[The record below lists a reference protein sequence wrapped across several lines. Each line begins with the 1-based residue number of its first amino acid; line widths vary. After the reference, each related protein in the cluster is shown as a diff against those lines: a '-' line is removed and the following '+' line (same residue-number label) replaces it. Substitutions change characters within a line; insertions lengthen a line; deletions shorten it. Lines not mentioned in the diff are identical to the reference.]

1 MKRGFDVV
9 VALVGLT
16 LSAPVIVTMLV
27 LIWLQDGASPFY
39 ISSRVGRGGRPF
51 RMFKLRSMV
60 NRADANQVDSTA
72 ADDPRIT
79 PLGHFVRRFKI
90 DELPQLWNVLKGDMS
105 MVGPRPNVERE
116 TRLYTDEE
124 RNLLSVRPG
133 ITDIASI
140 VFSDLAAILAG
151 SAEPNLEYN
160 QRVRPYKSRLGLLY
174 VRNASFRLDVDLIL
188 TTILGAIDRPRALR
202 HLGKM
207 VEGLGG
213 SSELASI
220 AARAI
225 PLVPAPPPGATDIVT
240 SRQS

>member
-16 LSAPVIVTMLV
+16 VSAPVIATMLV

-39 ISSRVGRGGRPF
+39 IATRVGRGGRPF

-60 NRADANQVDSTA
+60 KRADANQVDSTA

-79 PLGHFVRRFKI
+79 PLGYFVRRFKV

-105 MVGPRPNVERE
+105 VVGPRPNVERE
-116 TRLYTDEE
+116 TRLYTEEE
-124 RNLLSVRPG
+124 RELLSVRPG

-140 VFSDLAAILAG
+140 VFSDLAFILAG
-151 SAEPNLEYN
+151 STDPNLAYN

-174 VRNASFRLDVDLIL
+174 VRNASFRVDVDLIL

-202 HLGKM
+202 HLGELVKR
-207 VEGLGG
+207 LGG
-213 SSELASI
+213 SPELAAI
-220 AARAI
+220 AARET
-225 PLVPAPPPGATDIVT
+225 PLVPAPPPGAAEIVT
-240 SRQS
+240 SRQP